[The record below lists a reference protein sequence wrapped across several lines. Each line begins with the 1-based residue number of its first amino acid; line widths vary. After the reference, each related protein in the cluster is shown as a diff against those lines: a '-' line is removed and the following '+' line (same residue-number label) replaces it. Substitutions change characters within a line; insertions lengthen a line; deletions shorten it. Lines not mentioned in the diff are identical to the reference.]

1 MAEQSIG
8 QMSVVKEA
16 KTFTPEKSGV
26 VDVVKIGDSERRRP
40 EEALAVGVVGATI
53 EFLGDLGKAN
63 LAAKKEL
70 GEIASTRIG
79 KALTAGAIGGG
90 LEYLSE
96 AALGM
101 ALNMVLSKI
110 PVGNEASIAQV
121 KKLFGGSL
129 AQEVIADSAA
139 YMMYQKGNEFIGKG
153 LPQIPSSYLV
163 SSAMVNALDWAARK
177 GLGKP
182 KDASYLID
190 VNETKDTSGKVI
202 KSYSANSISEG
213 KPASTSDAPKTNKKE
228 SRLSQLGVAAGTVA
242 DFSNP
247 VTLFGAAQVVD
258 GVSAYVRAVGEIRN
272 ARKVGGVAKI
282 DALLEEAKKT
292 KTVGAAKRDKQER
305 FLELYEKMGKDE

>member
-1 MAEQSIG
+1 MGEQSIG
-8 QMSVVKEA
+8 QLPVVEA
-16 KTFTPEKSGV
+16 GKPEMKTVPG

-40 EEALAVGVVGATI
+40 EEARVAGVVGATM
-53 EFLGDLGKAN
+53 EFLGDLSKAN

-70 GEIASTRIG
+70 GEIASTRVG

-129 AQEVIADSAA
+129 AQEVIADSATFV
-139 YMMYQKGNEFIGKG
+139 MYQKGNEFIGKG

-163 SSAMVNALDWAARK
+163 SSAMVNVLDWAARK
-177 GLGKP
+177 GLNKP
-182 KDASYLID
+182 KDASYLIE
-190 VNETKDTSGKVI
+190 VNETKDTSEKVI
-202 KSYSANSISEG
+202 REFRANSVEEKKIGAQSDNSE
-213 KPASTSDAPKTNKKE
+213 TTQKK
-228 SRLSQLGVAAGTVA
+228 SRLSEFGFAAGKVA

-247 VTLFGAAQVVD
+247 VTLFGAAQVVE
-258 GVSAYVRAVGEIRN
+258 GVSAYIRAVGEIRS
-272 ARKVGGVAKI
+272 ARKSGGAMKV
-282 DALLEEAKKT
+282 DALLEEAKKA
-292 KTVGAAKRDKQER
+292 KTMGAAKRDKQER